1 MSHGGGGHASE
12 LYPEDQVLVVGAI
25 LSIVGIYI
33 AHFASQAGY
42 PQISMLLGGFLA
54 AAATVAGANTTRKV
68 AAYGLG
74 TGVPSI
80 GMVSLGMGTISAL
93 AGVLLAS
100 ALIKNFG
107 LPHEVI
113 YSIPIIVVVV
123 SVVLGYIV
131 GRLTVNPIGMKIPIM
146 VQSMTKLS
154 LMGALSIMGF
164 CVAYAGG
171 FSPDVF
177 INGAVKNGI
186 IGLAFIA
193 AGMAI
198 LHPFNACLGPN
209 ESHKRTLTLAVACGL
224 LTWFVF
230 SVAKLDVISSIAS
243 VILWAV
249 VYRSFVKQSLN
260 DACEVLYTPELP
272 KKEM

>member
-1 MSHGGGGHASE
+1 MSHGGGGHAAE
-12 LYPEDQVLVVGAI
+12 LYPENQVLIFGAV
-25 LSIVGIYI
+25 LSIVGMYI
-33 AHFASQAGY
+33 AQFV
-42 PQISMLLGGFLA
+42 PQLAMLVGGLLA
-54 AAATVAGANTTRKV
+54 AAATVAGANTTRRV

-80 GMVSLGMGTISAL
+80 GMVSLGMGTMSAL
-93 AGVLLAS
+93 AGVLLAN
-100 ALIKNFG
+100 AMVTQFG
-107 LPHEVI
+107 LPNSVI
-113 YSIPIIVVVV
+113 YAIPIIVAVVAI
-123 SVVLGYIV
+123 VLGFIV
-131 GRLTVNPIGMKIPIM
+131 GKLTVKPIGMKIPIM
-146 VQSMTKLS
+146 VESMTKLA

-164 CVAYAGG
+164 CVAFAGG
-171 FSPDVF
+171 FSPDVL
-177 INGAVKNGI
+177 IPGAIKNGI

-209 ESHKRTLTLAVACGL
+209 ESHKRTLLLAIACGL
-224 LTWFVF
+224 LTWFIF

-243 VILWAV
+243 VALWAV

-260 DACEVLYTPELP
+260 DACDVLYTPELP